1 MENKNVLKAV
11 EKVSEV
17 KTEISPTVKTGDNIY
32 EIELKG
38 CKAEPFISY
47 LKSLGI
53 NRLLSQQLYEKEK
66 AKNPNLPEI
75 KSYWK
80 DRKFHLKSPF
90 SKERI
95 IKFFLEE
102 YEPTPIVSP
111 WNGGSG
117 FYEGDNTEGIDSIL
131 SSSHERFEVYR
142 NVIQQ
147 IQKWSHFF
155 FKNLSIKDL
164 LIITGKYE
172 SDKKIPAYRVEIE
185 NCIEKLKLK
194 LPPEVSSVLT
204 SYSTEILRD
213 KSGSNKAFSGTIYT
227 NIVKTLEKLRTALK
241 LKSRSENKEKLI
253 QLCRN
258 QLPETVVEWIDASC
272 VIASGGEM
280 FYPPI
285 LGSGGNDG
293 RLDFS
298 NNFMKCLKQLLLD
311 KKKSDESLGM
321 LENSLFDSLS
331 DSFDKFATGFFDP
344 GRAGGYNQGTGIEF
358 KNIPVNLWEIVLSME
373 GAIVWGSVVTNKY
386 GNKRD
391 KLLSS
396 PFTVRPRGVG
406 YASSSKNDEGSARAE
421 IWTPLW
427 NKPVNFNELKAFIGK
442 GRVDIS
448 SKGSRKAV
456 KAGNTIE
463 FAEAVASLG
472 TDTGVDD
479 FVRYSILERRGKSY
493 IALPA
498 GVIKVNVRKEADLA
512 RELQT
517 HLNYIDRFLKNKFVN
532 IPQSFQSARLQIDDH
547 LFDLLVKGGAVR
559 SKTLIASIGKLE
571 KLLSNIKNDKNITTP
586 VGVLSPQWITQSFD
600 GTLEVKIS
608 AAVASIS
615 YTEKVAPIRANLV
628 PVYKP
633 FKDWAGQDTWKGN
646 SIFSRLLNVLQ
657 RRMMDAARLG
667 CTKNPLW
674 SYIKVS
680 IDDVMQ
686 FIEGNFDYQLI
697 ENLIFGFS
705 IIRWNHPDSKE
716 QIKQINQ
723 LISHK
728 RTRFI
733 RRDYALLKLLFSTDI
748 FDTQGNPLKQEP
760 AILPMLQA
768 GRVKDA
774 VHIAQRRLFTAGLN
788 PIKSN
793 FPDVPGNEGIRLA
806 SSLIIPLREKDIFKI
821 KKLILK
827 D

>member
-1 MENKNVLKAV
+1 MENKNALKTV
-11 EKVSEV
+11 EKVNEA
-17 KTEISPTVKTGDNIY
+17 KTESSPTVETGENLY

-53 NRLLSQQLYEKEK
+53 HRLLSEQLYEKEK

-75 KSYWK
+75 KSFWK
-80 DRKFHLKSPF
+80 DRKFHLNSPF
-90 SKERI
+90 SRERI

-117 FYEGDNTEGIDSIL
+117 FYEGDNTDGIDSIL
-131 SSSHERFEVYR
+131 SSTHKRFELYR
-142 NVIQQ
+142 NVIRQ
-147 IQKWSHFF
+147 IQEWSHFF
-155 FKNLSIKDL
+155 FRNLSIKDL
-164 LIITGKYE
+164 LIIAGKYE
-172 SDKKIPAYRVEIE
+172 NDKKIPIYRVEIE
-185 NCIEKLKLK
+185 KNIEKLKSK
-194 LPPEVSSVLT
+194 LPSETSSVLT
-204 SYSTEILRD
+204 SYSTEILKD
-213 KSGSNKAFSGTIYT
+213 KSDSSQVFSGTIYDKT
-227 NIVKTLEKLRTALK
+227 IKTLEKLRTALK

-298 NNFMKCLKQLLLD
+298 NNFMKCLKHLLLD
-311 KKKSDESLGM
+311 DKRNDESLSM
-321 LENSLFDSLS
+321 LRNSLFSSLS
-331 DSFDKFATGFFDP
+331 DSFDKFPTGFFDP

-358 KNIPVNLWEIVLSME
+358 KNIPVNLWEIILSME
-373 GAIVWGSVVTNKY
+373 GAIVWGSVVSNKY

-406 YASSSKNDEGSARAE
+406 YASSSKNDEDSARAE
-421 IWTPLW
+421 IWIPLW
-427 NKPVNFNELKAFIGK
+427 NKPVNFNELRAFIGK
-442 GRVDIS
+442 GRVDVS
-448 SKGSRKAV
+448 SKGSRKTV

-517 HLNYIDRFLKNKFVN
+517 HLNYTDRFLKNKFVN
-532 IPQSFQSARLQIDDH
+532 IPHSFQSARLQIDES
-547 LFDLLVKGGAVR
+547 LFELLIKGGAVR
-559 SKTLIASIGKLE
+559 AKHLIASIGKLE

-586 VGVLSPQWITQSFD
+586 AGVLSPQWIAQSFD
-600 GTLEVKIS
+600 GTPEVNIA

-633 FKDWAGQDTWKGN
+633 FKDWSGQDAWKGN

-657 RRMMDAARLG
+657 RRMMDAGRLG

-674 SYIKVS
+674 SHIRVT
-680 IDDVMQ
+680 IDDVMS
-686 FIEGNFDYQLI
+686 FIGGDLDSQLI

-705 IIRWNHPDSKE
+705 IIKWNHPDSKE

-723 LISHK
+723 LVTHK
-728 RTRFI
+728 RTGFI
-733 RRDYALLKLLFSTDI
+733 RRDYALLKLLY
-748 FDTQGNPLKQEP
+748 
-760 AILPMLQA
+760 
-768 GRVKDA
+768 
-774 VHIAQRRLFTAGLN
+774 
-788 PIKSN
+788 SN
-793 FPDVPGNEGIRLA
+793 RYA
-806 SSLIIPLREKDIFKI
+806 
-821 KKLILK
+821 
-827 D
+827 